1 MTRPPCTH
9 DKRYHLHAP
18 PGATTVRIRC
28 ADCGEDHG
36 YVSIATLFDVHERPV
51 RLLDGPR
58 PGIDIHVG
66 HAVLTS
72 IMDAH
77 ALEQAPTHTAD

>member
-9 DKRYHLHAP
+9 ENRYHLHTP

-28 ADCGEDHG
+28 ADCGEDYG
-36 YVSIATLFDVHERPV
+36 YVTITTLFDVLPRPV

-66 HAVLTS
+66 HAALTS

-77 ALEQAPTHTAD
+77 APEQAPALTAD